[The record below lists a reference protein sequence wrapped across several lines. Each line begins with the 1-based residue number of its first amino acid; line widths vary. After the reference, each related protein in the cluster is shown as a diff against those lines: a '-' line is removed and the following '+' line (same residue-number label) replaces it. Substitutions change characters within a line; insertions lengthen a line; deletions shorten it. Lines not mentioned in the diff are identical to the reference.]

1 MEELN
6 QLNSHENNDTDIILE
21 EYESNEEL
29 IFIKL
34 KYRGG
39 IWVK

>member
-6 QLNSHENNDTDIILE
+6 QLNSHENNDTDITLE
-21 EYESNEEL
+21 VYESNEEL

-34 KYRGG
+34 KYRRG